1 MIFSPNSPWG
11 RTRRKARASTYANQ
25 FSIAP
30 PTSGPQYTSPSFSPT
45 PMMRPP
51 TMAPGTD
58 VKPPRMSTGRDFSAM
73 RERLNCTPLFAPH
86 MMPATM
92 ATSPATDHTTTQIVL
107 RGMPMLSAASWSSAT
122 ARRARPIL
130 VFWKKMASTVT
141 MTAAVTA
148 AVISSRLICTPFT
161 RNEVSG
167 MPTSSFFT
175 LAPHT
180 ISPNPSRKKLSP
192 MVAMNRM
199 MCSWF
204 TSGRRTTRSMAKAMA
219 IMTRMVRARATGTC
233 APFSISP
240 TRVRAAKSTI
250 TPWAKLKTPEAL
262 KISTN
267 PRATS
272 EYMRPAAM
280 PPMSTSVRKVRFPA
294 MSAKGATRTAWSSS
308 IMGHAQ
314 VGVHHRLILAHD
326 LGRAVGDLPAVIEHD
341 HAIGNIHDHAHI
353 VLDQRD
359 GGAEL
364 VVHVE
369 DEAGH
374 VLLLLHVHPRH
385 GLVEE
390 EEVRLGGQRPRQL
403 HSLLEPVGQPPR
415 RRLADGLDLQEVDH
429 AFHRR
434 AMLDLL
440 PPRGTPVEGVEE
452 EVPAHLEQPPRHDVV
467 EHAHALE
474 EGHVLE
480 GARDAEAGHV
490 ERLELGAVAS
500 LEDDA
505 ALLRMVEAADD
516 IEERGLARPVGADDG
531 HDLAAMDVHAH
542 VAQSLHGAEAHG
554 DALDAQE
561 GLRARPGHRVRR
573 LRAGAGHQAP
583 STSMIRTWRS
593 VSEVR
598 PSS

>member
-1 MIFSPNSPWG
+1 M
-11 RTRRKARASTYANQ
+11 
-25 FSIAP
+25 AP
-30 PTSGPQYTSPSFSPT
+30 PTSGHQYTSPSFSPT

-51 TMAPGTD
+51 TMAPGTE

-141 MTAAVTA
+141 RTAAVNA
-148 AVISSRLICTPFT
+148 AVISSRLTCTPFT
-161 RNEVSG
+161 RNELSG
-167 MPTSSFFT
+167 MPTSSLFT

-180 ISPNPSRKKLSP
+180 ISPKPSRKKLSP

-199 MCSWF
+199 
-204 TSGRRTTRSMAKAMA
+204 
-219 IMTRMVRARATGTC
+219 VRARATATGT
-233 APFSISP
+233 PFSISP

-272 EYMRPAAM
+272 EYMSPAAM
-280 PPMSTSVRKVRFPA
+280 PPMSTSVRKVGFPA
-294 MSAKGATRTAWSSS
+294 MSAKGATSTAWSSS
-308 IMGHAQ
+308 IMGDPE

-326 LGRAVGDLPAVIEHD
+326 LGRAVGDLPAVVEHD
-341 HAIGNIHDHAHI
+341 HAIGNVHDHAHV

-390 EEVRLGGQRPRQL
+390 EEMRLGGQRPRQL
-403 HSLLEPVGQPPR
+403 HPLLEPVGQPSR

-429 AFHRR
+429 PFHRR
-434 AMLDLL
+434 TMLELL
-440 PPRGTPVEGVEE
+440 PPRGAPVEGVED

-490 ERLELGAVAS
+490 EGLELGAVSS

-505 ALLRMVEAADD
+505 ALLRMVEATDD
-516 IEERGLARPVGADDG
+516 VEERGLARPVGADDG
-531 HDLAAMDVHAH
+531 HDLAAMDVCAH
-542 VAQSLHGAEAHG
+542 VTQGLHGAEAH
-554 DALDAQE
+554 DNALDAQE
-561 GLRARPGHRVRR
+561 GLRARRGHHVRR
-573 LRAGAGHQAP
+573 LGAGASHQAP

>member
-1 MIFSPNSPWG
+1 
-11 RTRRKARASTYANQ
+11 
-25 FSIAP
+25 
-30 PTSGPQYTSPSFSPT
+30 
-45 PMMRPP
+45 
-51 TMAPGTD
+51 
-58 VKPPRMSTGRDFSAM
+58 
-73 RERLNCTPLFAPH
+73 
-86 MMPATM
+86 
-92 ATSPATDHTTTQIVL
+92 
-107 RGMPMLSAASWSSAT
+107 
-122 ARRARPIL
+122 
-130 VFWKKMASTVT
+130 MASTVT
-141 MTAAVTA
+141 RTAAVRA
-148 AVISSRLICTPFT
+148 AVSSRRLICTPRT
-161 RNEVSG
+161 MNDVSG
-167 MPTSSFFT
+167 MPTSSFLT
-175 LAPHT
+175 LAPHA
-180 ISPNPSRKKLSP
+180 ISPKPSRKKLSP

-204 TSGRRTTRSMAKAMA
+204 TSGRSTTRSTAKASP
-219 IMTRMVRARATGTC
+219 IMTMTVRRSATGTGT
-233 APFSISP
+233 PFSIRP
-240 TRVRAAKSTI
+240 TRVSAAKSTI
-250 TPWAKLKTPEAL
+250 TPWAKLKTLEAL
-262 KISTN
+262 KMRTK
-267 PRATS
+267 PRATR
-272 EYMRPAAM
+272 EYMSPAAI
-280 PPMSTSVRKVRFPA
+280 PPISTSTRNVGLLA
-294 MSAKGATRTAWSSS
+294 MSANGATKTPWRIS

-326 LGRAVGDLPAVIEHD
+326 LGRAVGDLPAVVEHD
-341 HAIGNIHDHAHI
+341 HAHV

-403 HSLLEPVGQPPR
+403 HPLLEPVGQPSR

-429 AFHRR
+429 PLHRR
-434 AMLDLL
+434 AMLELL
-440 PPRGTPVEGVEE
+440 PPRGAPVEGIEE

-490 ERLELGAVAS
+490 EGLELGTVAS
-500 LEDDA
+500 LEDNA

-516 IEERGLARPVGADDG
+516 VEERGLARPVGADDG
-531 HDLAAMDVHAH
+531 HDLAMMDVHAH
-542 VAQSLHGAEAHG
+542 VAQGLHGAEAHR

-561 GLRARPGHRVRR
+561 GLRARPGHHVRR
-573 LRAGAGHQAP
+573 LGAGAGHQAP

>member
-1 MIFSPNSPWG
+1 M
-11 RTRRKARASTYANQ
+11 
-25 FSIAP
+25 AP
-30 PTSGPQYTSPSFSPT
+30 LTSGPQYTSPSFSPT
-45 PMMRPP
+45 PMMSPP
-51 TMAPGTD
+51 TMAPGTE
-58 VKPPRMSTGRDFSAM
+58 VKPPRMSTGSDFSAM

-107 RGMPMLSAASWSSAT
+107 RGMPMLRAASWSSAT
-122 ARRARPIL
+122 ARSARPIL

-141 MTAAVTA
+141 RMAAVTA
-148 AVISSRLICTPFT
+148 AVISSRLTCTPFT
-161 RNEVSG
+161 RKEVSG

-175 LAPHT
+175 FAPHT
-180 ISPNPSRKKLSP
+180 ISPKPSRKKLSP

-204 TSGRRTTRSMAKAMA
+204 TRGRRTTRSMAKAMA
-219 IMTRMVRARATGTC
+219 IMTRMVRARAMGTG
-233 APFSISP
+233 APFSMRP

-250 TPWAKLKTPEAL
+250 TPCAKLKTPEAL

-267 PRATS
+267 PRATR
-272 EYMRPAAM
+272 EYMSPAAM
-280 PPMSTSVRKVRFPA
+280 PPMSTSTRKVPLPA
-294 MSAKGATRTAWSSS
+294 MSAKGATSTAWSSS
-308 IMGHAQ
+308 IMGDPE
-314 VGVHHRLILAHD
+314 VGVHDRLILAHD
-326 LGRAVGDLPAVIEHD
+326 LRRAVGDLPAVVEHD
-341 HAIGNIHDHAHI
+341 HAVGDVHDHAHV
-353 VLDQRD
+353 VLDEGD

-374 VLLLLHVHPRH
+374 ILLLLHVHARH

-390 EEVRLGGQRPRQL
+390 EEVGLGGQGPGQL
-403 HSLLEPVGQPPR
+403 HPLLEPVGQPSR

-429 AFHRR
+429 PLHRR
-434 AMLDLL
+434 AVRELL
-440 PPRGTPVEGVEE
+440 APRRPPVERVEE
-452 EVPAHLEQPPRHDVV
+452 EVPPHLEEPPRHDVV
-467 EHAHALE
+467 EHAHTLE

-480 GARDAEAGHV
+480 GARDTEGGHV
-490 ERLELGAVAS
+490 EGLELGPVAP

-505 ALLRMVEAADD
+505 ALLGMVEAADGV
-516 IEERGLARPVGADDG
+516 EQRGLPRPVGSDDG
-531 HDLAAMDVHAH
+531 HDLAVMDVHAH
-542 VAQSLHGAEAHG
+542 VAERLHGAEAHG

-561 GLRARPGHRVRR
+561 GLRARSGHRAGRR
-573 LRAGAGHQAP
+573 ALRERAGHQAP